1 MNLCAINPSLGSPRN
16 FMERVE
22 FAKCFKC
29 KKVKHVSELTENP
42 ESIGFICID
51 EQLCARERLKNETEN
66 EDKAT

>member
-1 MNLCAINPSLGSPRN
+1 
-16 FMERVE
+16 MERVE